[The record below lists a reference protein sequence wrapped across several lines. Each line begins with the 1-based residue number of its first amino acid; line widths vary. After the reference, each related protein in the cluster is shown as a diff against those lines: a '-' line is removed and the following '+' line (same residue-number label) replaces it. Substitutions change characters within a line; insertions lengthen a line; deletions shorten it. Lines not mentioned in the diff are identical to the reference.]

1 MKKLAVW
8 PGGYTRRL
16 TDGASS
22 QEFCGTLPASPI
34 SGLAETVAPGWRVTV
49 IDWEW
54 FTKGAAAPSRGPDAP
69 ATGETPGLPKRI
81 QPTWLTFW
89 NLREQVTLPAAPGPL
104 ARQAPK
110 WEVEQL
116 VGAGA
121 VGEIAGVGD
130 GWGSG
135 EVSTLGVEEEGGSPR
150 RRREAAQN

>member
-1 MKKLAVW
+1 M
-8 PGGYTRRL
+8 
-16 TDGASS
+16 
-22 QEFCGTLPASPI
+22 
-34 SGLAETVAPGWRVTV
+34 
-49 IDWEW
+49 
-54 FTKGAAAPSRGPDAP
+54 
-69 ATGETPGLPKRI
+69 ETPGLPKRI

-135 EVSTLGVEEEGGSPR
+135 EVSTLGVEGEWGVAPQAPNGSPKLTATAPGLQGR
-150 RRREAAQN
+150 ISLLLRLRHSRPPSCG